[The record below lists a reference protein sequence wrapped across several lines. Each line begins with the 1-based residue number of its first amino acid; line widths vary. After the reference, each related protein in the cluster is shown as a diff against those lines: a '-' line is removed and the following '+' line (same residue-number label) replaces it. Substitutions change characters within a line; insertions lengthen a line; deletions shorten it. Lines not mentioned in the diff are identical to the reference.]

1 MADVNKIIPFIL
13 RWEAG
18 LSSKYAGLPVKEQF
32 EKAKLKG
39 YANDPDDLGGHTQ
52 CGVTL
57 ATFTSYRKKKGLPAP
72 TVRDLVN
79 ISFEEWRDI
88 LKSLFWDRWKA
99 DQIENQSLALLL
111 VDWVWGSGLYGV
123 TKAQAALGVKV
134 DGIVGPKTL
143 AAVNGGDTRATF
155 KRIHDARRAYFNA
168 ICVSR
173 PANRKFLKG
182 WRRRL
187 DAITYAEE

>member
-72 TVRDLVN
+72 TVRELVN

-88 LKSLFWDRWKA
+88 LKTLFWDRWKA
-99 DQIENQSLALLL
+99 DQIQNQSLALLL

-123 TKAQAALGVKV
+123 TKAQAVLGVKV
-134 DGIVGPKTL
+134 DGVVGPKTL
-143 AAVNGGDTRATF
+143 AAVNGGDPRATF
-155 KRIHDARRAYFNA
+155 QKIHAARKAYFES
-168 ICVSR
+168 ICRSR

-182 WRRRL
+182 WLNRL
-187 DAITYAEE
+187 NAITYAEE